1 MKRSPLNLSEELNR
15 MKRKSNLSE
24 ELYKMRKLMGYDS
37 KEDSDNV
44 TSLDRLVEEKMVEK
58 YLLSE
63 QTYIDQLQRGVDNAN
78 QKRAQSQKDRI
89 RATQAGIDAVG
100 SDYTT
105 QKQNA
110 KRDCVK
116 NFLNYFWVLPKYE
129 RTKLFDKNIDAPF
142 WNNMV
147 TLEKGLMN
155 GPDAV
160 RQQIQDIITKIND
173 KDVKPEN
180 VEIKIIGTASG
191 AGASS
196 KPDVRLLKKFGK
208 DYPLDHNY
216 GGGDPDNDY
225 LARSRANSIEKEF
238 KKYLPNAKYY
248 PSEWKIIGDTEET
261 AGSKGDPFRYIKVE
275 VNGIVDTQDQETK
288 DSSYLNWEYNYV
300 EGEGYTTWQAFQDTA
315 GVENSANAM
324 GATTKGGPFKTYTAK
339 LTISFGS
346 GNPVFGGTFVKGSA
360 DNDLGGEGVEGVT
373 VYKHS
378 LIPSGGKKP
387 TSKSD
392 SMWKSM
398 TISSNPNGW
407 IDIQTQTLDVR
418 NKLRSFLTSSG
429 HFNSGQVD
437 KILKGFDDPNSQLL
451 NSMKGQK
458 GNLTD
463 FIKLTGGEPNVTLTG
478 EYAKGAYIDNTI
490 KKSVSKIQ

>member
-1 MKRSPLNLSEELNR
+1 MRRKGNLSEELF
-15 MKRKSNLSE
+15 
-24 ELYKMRKLMGYDS
+24 KMRKLMNFNPKDF
-37 KEDSDNV
+37 KDNV
-44 TSLDRLVEEKMVEK
+44 TSYDRLMEEEMIKK
-58 YLLSE
+58 HLLNE
-63 QTYIDQLQRGVDNAN
+63 QTYIDKLQQGVDKAN
-78 QKRAQSQKDRI
+78 RQASQKQQDR
-89 RATQAGIDAVG
+89 TQSTMSAIDDVG
-100 SDYTT
+100 SGYVT
-105 QKQNA
+105 QQQNA
-110 KRDCVK
+110 RRDCVK

-129 RTKLFDKNIDAPF
+129 RTKLFDRNIEAPF

-160 RQQIQDIITKIND
+160 RQQIQGIINEIGKQG
-173 KDVKPEN
+173 VKPEN

-225 LARSRANSIEKEF
+225 LAQSRANSIESVFRKL
-238 KKYLPNAKYY
+238 LPKAKYY
-248 PSEWKIIGDTEET
+248 PSEWKIIGTPEET

-275 VNGIVDTQDQETK
+275 VNGIKDTQEQETK
-288 DSSYLNWEYNYV
+288 NSSYLNWEYDYV
-300 EGEGYTTWQAFQDTA
+300 EGEGYTTWQAFQDTV

-346 GNPVFGGTFVKGSA
+346 GNPSFGATFIKGSA
-360 DNDLGGEGVEGVT
+360 DHDPGGKGVESDT

-378 LIPSGGKKP
+378 LIPSEGKKP
-387 TSKSD
+387 TSETD
-392 SMWKSM
+392 TVWKTM

-407 IDIQTQTLDVR
+407 IDIQTQTLDVG
-418 NKLRSFLTSSG
+418 NKLISFLTSCG
-429 HFNSGQVD
+429 HFNRGQVD
-437 KILKGFDDPNSQLL
+437 KILKGFGDPNSQLL

-458 GNLTD
+458 GGLED
-463 FIKLTGGEPNVTLTG
+463 FIKLTGGQPNVTLTG
-478 EYAKGAYIDNTI
+478 EYSKGAYIDNTVE
-490 KKSVSKIQ
+490 KSVSKIQ